1 MPILAEQILNTCVG
15 LFDTF
20 LAGRISAAA
29 TSAIG
34 LAAYVDWL
42 ASMMLMLVGTGTT
55 ALVSRHK
62 GAGDVAEANHFMN
75 QSLILGV
82 GLGFCVMILGLT
94 LAPWFARYC
103 NMTGEAFDITVTFL
117 RIDSIGYVFASLT
130 YVGCASLRGVGDMRT
145 PMLIFATINVVNA
158 VVSSSLVYGWG
169 PFPLLGVNGI
179 VCGTVTARLVG
190 TLLTLSILAAGRSG
204 LKLSLHQLPI
214 AWARTWRILRIGLP
228 AGADGAIMWSGH
240 FLFLAIISR
249 LAADPLGQ
257 AYFAAHIV
265 AVRVESFS
273 YLPAMAWAAAT
284 ASMIGQALGAG
295 DHARARRIGHEAV
308 FQCGLLVSVIATG
321 FVLGAPWIFRVMSA
335 DPLVRE
341 VGVTPL
347 RFLGLLQ
354 PFLMASIVYVG
365 GLRGAGDTR
374 FPLVMTFVGTI
385 LIRLPLGYFFG
396 IVLNGGLLGAWAGM
410 FGDNIWR
417 GCAAA
422 TRFIRGKWVHTV
434 V

>member
-1 MPILAEQILNTCVG
+1 MPTLRPSAPLAQTPPENGPPATRSEFEPRRNIISGPVRSTLFLLAMPILAEQILNTCVG

-228 AGADGAIMWSGH
+228 AGAEAD
-240 FLFLAIISR
+240 LT
-249 LAADPLGQ
+249 AADVDLAPFLSVCRRAESIDPADVAPPPLLSGDD
-257 AYFAAHIV
+257 
-265 AVRVESFS
+265 
-273 YLPAMAWAAAT
+273 LTAMGM
-284 ASMIGQALGAG
+284 SPGPRFGEILKELY
-295 DHARARRIGHEAV
+295 RAQLNTKITTRHEAIT
-308 FQCGLLVSVIATG
+308 LAS
-321 FVLGAPWIFRVMSA
+321 
-335 DPLVRE
+335 E
-341 VGVTPL
+341 
-347 RFLGLLQ
+347 
-354 PFLMASIVYVG
+354 LMKS
-365 GLRGAGDTR
+365 
-374 FPLVMTFVGTI
+374 
-385 LIRLPLGYFFG
+385 
-396 IVLNGGLLGAWAGM
+396 
-410 FGDNIWR
+410 
-417 GCAAA
+417 
-422 TRFIRGKWVHTV
+422 
-434 V
+434 